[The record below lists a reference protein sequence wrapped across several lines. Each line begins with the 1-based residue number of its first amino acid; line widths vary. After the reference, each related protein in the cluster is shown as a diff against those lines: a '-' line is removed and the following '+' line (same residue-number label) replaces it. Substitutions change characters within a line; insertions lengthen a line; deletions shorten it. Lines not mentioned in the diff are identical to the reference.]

1 MSAVLSATGSH
12 QTLQVAI
19 VGFSAFEHRT
29 LESYLRLCDGANGA
43 GYSVCSSLQ
52 GADLVVADADQAAAI
67 FEVGRAGRVR
77 EAVFVGGSAAPLSAA
92 AHLARPIDALQVKRA
107 LDALALQRQHGL
119 SRNLQRNLPRN
130 LPRLGPAPET
140 SLRAVPH
147 RPSGRARQQAADAH
161 KVHDFRA
168 SSGFSNSVL
177 IEGEARLDEVL
188 VVSASKAERRLLHD
202 LLGRYGYGVALAP
215 SAAAAVELCERRTYG
230 FVFLGLG
237 QDDGGSFQACRRI
250 TRRPTLAGVAPVV
263 VALSQRN
270 SAIDRIRATFAGC
283 DAYLSAPLNEDDLLR
298 LLAQHDPT
306 FERTFEPTVPMAL

>member
-1 MSAVLSATGSH
+1 MSAVLSATANH
-12 QTLQVAI
+12 QVLQVAI

-29 LESYLRLCDGANGA
+29 LESYLRLCEGANGV
-43 GYSVCSSLQ
+43 GYAVCSGLQ

-77 EAVFVGGSAAPLSAA
+77 EAVFVGGAAAPLSAA

-107 LDALALQRQHGL
+107 LDALALHRQH
-119 SRNLQRNLPRN
+119 SLPRV
-130 LPRLGPAPET
+130 GTAPDGT
-140 SLRAVPH
+140 LRAVPH

-177 IEGEARLDEVL
+177 VEGEARLDEVL

-215 SAAAAVELCERRTYG
+215 SATAAVELCERRTYG

-237 QDDGGSFQACRRI
+237 QDEGGSFQACRRI
-250 TRRPTLAGVAPVV
+250 SRRPTLMGVAPVV

-298 LLAQHDPT
+298 LLAQHDPA

>member
-1 MSAVLSATGSH
+1 MSAVLSATASH
-12 QTLQVAI
+12 QALRVAI

-43 GYSVCSSLQ
+43 GYSVCSGLQ

-119 SRNLQRNLPRN
+119 PRN
-130 LPRLGPAPET
+130 LPQNLPRVGPAPE
-140 SLRAVPH
+140 SPLRAMPH
-147 RPSGRARQQAADAH
+147 RPSGRARQQAVDAH
-161 KVHDFRA
+161 RVHDFRA

-177 IEGEARLDEVL
+177 VEGEARLDEVL

-237 QDDGGSFQACRRI
+237 QDEGGSFQACRRI
-250 TRRPTLAGVAPVV
+250 ARRPTLVGVAPVV

-298 LLAQHDPT
+298 LLAQHDPA